1 MFKWCYMLGQYKET
15 PIVEF
20 HPIKFE
26 WAEKEFIGA
35 LAVIG
40 ISGHSVAWAY
50 SRVLLLRNKERYG
63 AKFTNQHKAERAF
76 RKVVR
81 EGRKLVGRPIES
93 RFTVCVLSS
102 QAISTLNPSNSS
114 VCGQ

>member
-1 MFKWCYMLGQYKET
+1 MALQYKE
-15 PIVEF
+15 IGGVEF
-20 HPIKFE
+20 HPVKSE
-26 WAEKEFIGA
+26 WAKKEITGA
-35 LAVIG
+35 LDVID
-40 ISGHSVAWAY
+40 IPGHTVTWVY
-50 SRVLLLRNKERYG
+50 SRVLLIRNKEWYC
-63 AKFTNQHKAERAF
+63 AKFTNQHKAENAF

-102 QAISTLNPSNSS
+102 QAISTLAPSNSS